1 MDDNIE
7 ALSNEETAALFQLR
21 EGESLEEYLARD
33 EPDPAPL
40 ALPLV
45 PADSEMDA
53 AAAAAI
59 VSRIEQLE
67 QEPEASNWKPPT
79 QHEVLML
86 LKYRDH
92 TRFATVPRRPVANQ
106 VRAHGS
112 CVFHVAPACHIRQ
125 RCRA

>member
-1 MDDNIE
+1 MNIE
-7 ALSNEETAALFQLR
+7 ALSNEETAALFPLR

-67 QEPEASNWKPPT
+67 QEPEASNWKPLT

-86 LKYRDH
+86 LKHRDH
-92 TRFATVPRRPVANQ
+92 AR
-106 VRAHGS
+106 
-112 CVFHVAPACHIRQ
+112 PACGKSGAGPRKLRLSRRTEPSARQ
-125 RCRA
+125 AEEARR

>member
-1 MDDNIE
+1 MNIE
-7 ALSNEETAALFQLR
+7 ALSNEETAALFPLR

-45 PADSEMDA
+45 PAGSEMD

-79 QHEVLML
+79 QARNT
-86 LKYRDH
+86 K
-92 TRFATVPRRPVANQ
+92 
-106 VRAHGS
+106 
-112 CVFHVAPACHIRQ
+112 C
-125 RCRA
+125 